1 MHDHHGHHS
10 HHSHHSHHA
19 PSFSGKINLSFGLAV
34 FANLSF
40 TIVEAALALEAD
52 SMGLLADAGHN
63 LSDVLGLVLAWIASY
78 LATKKAGAR
87 FSYGYRRTTIL
98 AALAN
103 AITLLFASIYIAFG
117 ALEKLSSTTTVQTE
131 IVIYVAAI
139 GIVINGGAA
148 LLFMK
153 QSHHD
158 LNIKGAFLHL
168 AFDALVSAG
177 VVVAGIVMLYTDA
190 YWIDPVVALAI
201 VSVILY
207 LTWRMLG
214 DALSLILDA
223 VPPNIDPEAVAQ
235 FLRNISG
242 VTAVHDLHI
251 WAMSTQE
258 TCLTA
263 HLVMPEHPLWA
274 QPNGYQTVSRAL
286 AQQFSIHH
294 VTLQVEQGDNCQT
307 QDCHFE
313 EANGI

>member
-1 MHDHHGHHS
+1 MHDHHG
-10 HHSHHSHHA
+10 HHSHHA

-40 TIVEAALALEAD
+40 TIFEAALALEAD

-158 LNIKGAFLHL
+158 LNIKCAFLHL

-190 YWIDPVVALAI
+190 YWIDPIVALAI

>member
-1 MHDHHGHHS
+1 MHDHHG
-10 HHSHHSHHA
+10 HHSHHA

-214 DALSLILDA
+214 DALSLILYA

>member
-1 MHDHHGHHS
+1 MHDHHG
-10 HHSHHSHHA
+10 HHA

-40 TIVEAALALEAD
+40 TVVEAVLAVEAD

-103 AITLLFASIYIAFG
+103 AITLLFASIYIGFG
-117 ALEKLSSTTTVQTE
+117 AFEKLSSTTDVQTE

-177 VVVAGIVMLYTDA
+177 VVIAGVVMLYTDA

-223 VPPNIDPEAVAQ
+223 VPPNIDPEAVAD
-235 FLRNISG
+235 FLSHIPG

-263 HLVMPEHPLWA
+263 HLVMPEQPLWS
-274 QPNGYQTVSRAL
+274 QPNGYQAVSAAL

-294 VTLQVEQGDNCQT
+294 VTLQVEQGDDCQT
-307 QDCHFE
+307 QDCSLGE
-313 EANGI
+313 NDGI

>member
-1 MHDHHGHHS
+1 MHDHHG
-10 HHSHHSHHA
+10 HHSHHA

-117 ALEKLSSTTTVQTE
+117 ALEKLSSTTIVQTE

-190 YWIDPVVALAI
+190 YWIDPVVALVI

-235 FLRNISG
+235 FLRNIRG

>member
-1 MHDHHGHHS
+1 MHDHHG
-10 HHSHHSHHA
+10 HHSHHA

-63 LSDVLGLVLAWIASY
+63 LSDVLGLVLAWVASY

>member
-1 MHDHHGHHS
+1 
-10 HHSHHSHHA
+10 
-19 PSFSGKINLSFGLAV
+19 
-34 FANLSF
+34 
-40 TIVEAALALEAD
+40 
-52 SMGLLADAGHN
+52 
-63 LSDVLGLVLAWIASY
+63 
-78 LATKKAGAR
+78 
-87 FSYGYRRTTIL
+87 
-98 AALAN
+98 
-103 AITLLFASIYIAFG
+103 
-117 ALEKLSSTTTVQTE
+117 
-131 IVIYVAAI
+131 
-139 GIVINGGAA
+139 
-148 LLFMK
+148 
-153 QSHHD
+153 
-158 LNIKGAFLHL
+158 
-168 AFDALVSAG
+168 
-177 VVVAGIVMLYTDA
+177 MLYTDA
-190 YWIDPVVALAI
+190 YWIDPVVAFAI

>member
-1 MHDHHGHHS
+1 MHDHHG
-10 HHSHHSHHA
+10 HHSHHA

-177 VVVAGIVMLYTDA
+177 VVVAGLGMLYTDA

>member
-1 MHDHHGHHS
+1 MHDHHGHHV
-10 HHSHHSHHA
+10 
-19 PSFSGKINLSFGLAV
+19 PSFSGTINLSFGLAV

-40 TIVEAALALEAD
+40 TIVEAVLAVEAD

-117 ALEKLSSTTTVQTE
+117 ALEKLSSTTIVHTE

-223 VPPNIDPEAVAQ
+223 VPPNIDPEAVTQ

-274 QPNGYQTVSRAL
+274 QPNSYQAVSHAL

-294 VTLQVEQGDNCQT
+294 VTLQVEQGDDCQT

>member
-1 MHDHHGHHS
+1 MHDHHG
-10 HHSHHSHHA
+10 HHSHHA

-294 VTLQVEQGDNCQT
+294 VTLQVEQGDNLS
-307 QDCHFE
+307 
-313 EANGI
+313 NR

>member
-1 MHDHHGHHS
+1 MHDHHGHH
-10 HHSHHSHHA
+10 A
-19 PSFSGKINLSFGLAV
+19 PSFTGKINLSFGLAV

-40 TIVEAALALEAD
+40 TVVEAVLAVEAD

-63 LSDVLGLVLAWIASY
+63 LSDVLGLILAWIASY
-78 LATKKAGAR
+78 LVTKKAGAR

-103 AITLLFASIYIAFG
+103 AIILLFTSLYIAIG
-117 ALEKLSSTTTVQTE
+117 ALEKLSSITSVHTE

-139 GIVINGGAA
+139 GIVVNGGTA

-177 VVVAGIVMLYTDA
+177 VVVAGIVMLYSDA
-190 YWIDPVVALAI
+190 YWIDPVVALTI

-207 LTWRMLG
+207 LTWRMLR

-235 FLRNISG
+235 FLANITG

-263 HLVMPEHPLWA
+263 HLVMPEQPLWS
-274 QPNGYQTVSRAL
+274 QPNGYQAVSAAL
-286 AQQFSIHH
+286 AQQFLIHH
-294 VTLQVEQGDNCQT
+294 VTLQVEQGDDCQT
-307 QDCHFE
+307 QDCSLGE
-313 EANGI
+313 NDGI

>member
-1 MHDHHGHHS
+1 MHDHHG

-190 YWIDPVVALAI
+190 YWIDPIVALAI

>member
-1 MHDHHGHHS
+1 MHDHHG
-10 HHSHHSHHA
+10 HHSHHA

-117 ALEKLSSTTTVQTE
+117 ALEKLSSTTTVQAE

>member
-1 MHDHHGHHS
+1 MHDHHG
-10 HHSHHSHHA
+10 HHSHHA

-214 DALSLILDA
+214 DAVSLILDA

>member
-1 MHDHHGHHS
+1 MHDHHG
-10 HHSHHSHHA
+10 HHSHHA

-207 LTWRMLG
+207 LTWRMLC

-235 FLRNISG
+235 FLRNISV

-263 HLVMPEHPLWA
+263 HLVMPEHPLCA

>member
-1 MHDHHGHHS
+1 MHDHHGHHV
-10 HHSHHSHHA
+10 
-19 PSFSGKINLSFGLAV
+19 PSFSGTINLSFGLAV

-131 IVIYVAAI
+131 IVIYVASI
-139 GIVINGGAA
+139 GIVIYDVAA

-153 QSHHD
+153 QRHHD

>member
-1 MHDHHGHHS
+1 MHDHHG
-10 HHSHHSHHA
+10 HHSHHA

-168 AFDALVSAG
+168 AFDALLSAG

>member
-1 MHDHHGHHS
+1 MHDHHG
-10 HHSHHSHHA
+10 HHSHHA

-131 IVIYVAAI
+131 IVIFVAAI

>member
-1 MHDHHGHHS
+1 MHDHHG
-10 HHSHHSHHA
+10 HHSHHA

-63 LSDVLGLVLAWIASY
+63 LSDVLGLVLAWIVSY

-263 HLVMPEHPLWA
+263 HLVMPEHPLLA

>member
-1 MHDHHGHHS
+1 MHDHHG
-10 HHSHHSHHA
+10 HHSHHA

-190 YWIDPVVALAI
+190 YWIDPIVALAI

-274 QPNGYQTVSRAL
+274 QPSGYQTVSRAL

>member
-1 MHDHHGHHS
+1 MHDHHG
-10 HHSHHSHHA
+10 HHSHHA

-63 LSDVLGLVLAWIASY
+63 LSDVLGLVLAWIANY

>member
-1 MHDHHGHHS
+1 
-10 HHSHHSHHA
+10 
-19 PSFSGKINLSFGLAV
+19 LSFGLAV
-34 FANLSF
+34 FANLAF
-40 TIVEAALALEAD
+40 TVVEAFLALEAD

-78 LATKKAGAR
+78 LATKKAGLR

-98 AALAN
+98 AALTN
-103 AITLLFASIYIAFG
+103 AITLLFASVYIAFG
-117 ALEKLSSTTTVQTE
+117 ALEKLSSTTVVQTE

-148 LLFMK
+148 LLFIK

-201 VSVILY
+201 VSLILY

-274 QPNGYQTVSRAL
+274 QPNGYQTVSQAL

-294 VTLQVEQGDNCQT
+294 VTLQVEQGDDCQT

-313 EANGI
+313 GTNGI

>member
-1 MHDHHGHHS
+1 MHDHHG
-10 HHSHHSHHA
+10 HHSHHA

-190 YWIDPVVALAI
+190 YWIDPIVALAI

>member
-1 MHDHHGHHS
+1 MHDHHG
-10 HHSHHSHHA
+10 HHSHHA

-242 VTAVHDLHI
+242 VTAVHALHI

>member
-1 MHDHHGHHS
+1 MHDHHG
-10 HHSHHSHHA
+10 HHSHHA

-294 VTLQVEQGDNCQT
+294 VTLQVEQGGNCQT

>member
-1 MHDHHGHHS
+1 MHDHHG
-10 HHSHHSHHA
+10 HHSHHA

-235 FLRNISG
+235 FLRNISE

>member
-1 MHDHHGHHS
+1 MHEHHG
-10 HHSHHSHHA
+10 HHA

-40 TIVEAALALEAD
+40 TVVEAVLAVEAD

-158 LNIKGAFLHL
+158 LNMKGAFLHL

-177 VVVAGIVMLYTDA
+177 VVVAGIIMLYTDA

-223 VPPNIDPEAVAQ
+223 VPSNIDPKAVAQ
-235 FLRNISG
+235 FLSNIAG

-263 HLVMPEHPLWA
+263 HLVMPEQPLWA
-274 QPNGYQTVSRAL
+274 QPNGYQAVSDAL

-294 VTLQVEQGDNCQT
+294 VTLQVEQGDDCQT
-307 QDCHFE
+307 QDCHLE
-313 EANGI
+313 ETNGI

>member
-1 MHDHHGHHS
+1 MHDHHGHHV
-10 HHSHHSHHA
+10 
-19 PSFSGKINLSFGLAV
+19 PSFSGTINLSFGLAV

-40 TIVEAALALEAD
+40 TIVEAVLAVEAD

-117 ALEKLSSTTTVQTE
+117 ALEKLSSTTIVHTE

-235 FLRNISG
+235 FLRNIRG

-274 QPNGYQTVSRAL
+274 QPNGYQIVSRAL

>member
-1 MHDHHGHHS
+1 MHDHHG
-10 HHSHHSHHA
+10 HHSHHA

-190 YWIDPVVALAI
+190 YWIDPIVALAI

-207 LTWRMLG
+207 LTWRMLS

>member
-10 HHSHHSHHA
+10 HYA

>member
-1 MHDHHGHHS
+1 MHDHHGHH
-10 HHSHHSHHA
+10 A
-19 PSFSGKINLSFGLAV
+19 PSFSGTINLSFGLAV
-34 FANLSF
+34 AANLSF
-40 TIVEAALALEAD
+40 TIIEAVLAVEAD

-103 AITLLFASIYIAFG
+103 AITLLFASVYIAFG
-117 ALEKLSSTTTVQTE
+117 AFEKLSSTAIVHTE

-139 GIVINGGAA
+139 GILINGGAA

-153 QSHHD
+153 QSNHD

-190 YWIDPVVALAI
+190 YWIDPIVALAI

-235 FLRNISG
+235 FLRNITG

-274 QPNGYQTVSRAL
+274 QPNGYQTVSHAL

-294 VTLQVEQGDNCQT
+294 VTLQVEQGDDCQT

-313 EANGI
+313 ETNGI

>member
-1 MHDHHGHHS
+1 MHDHHG
-10 HHSHHSHHA
+10 HHSHHA

-235 FLRNISG
+235 FLRNIRG

>member
-1 MHDHHGHHS
+1 MHDHHGHH
-10 HHSHHSHHA
+10 A
-19 PSFSGKINLSFGLAV
+19 PSFTGKINLSFGLAV

-40 TIVEAALALEAD
+40 TVVEAVLAVEAD

-63 LSDVLGLVLAWIASY
+63 LSDVLGLILAWIASY
-78 LATKKAGAR
+78 LVTKKAGAR

-103 AITLLFASIYIAFG
+103 AMILLFTSLYIAIG
-117 ALEKLSSTTTVQTE
+117 ALEKLSSITSVHTE

-139 GIVINGGAA
+139 GIVVNGGTA

-177 VVVAGIVMLYTDA
+177 VVVAGIVMLYSDA
-190 YWIDPVVALAI
+190 YWIDPVVALTI

-207 LTWRMLG
+207 LTWRMLR

-235 FLRNISG
+235 FLANITG

-263 HLVMPEHPLWA
+263 HLVMPEQPLWS
-274 QPNGYQTVSRAL
+274 QPNGYQAVSAAL
-286 AQQFSIHH
+286 AQQFLIHH
-294 VTLQVEQGDNCQT
+294 VTLQVEQGDDCQT
-307 QDCHFE
+307 QDCSLGE
-313 EANGI
+313 NDGI

>member
-1 MHDHHGHHS
+1 MHDHHG
-10 HHSHHSHHA
+10 HHSHHA

-313 EANGI
+313 EVNGI

>member
-1 MHDHHGHHS
+1 MHDHHG
-10 HHSHHSHHA
+10 HHSHHA

-63 LSDVLGLVLAWIASY
+63 LSDVFGLVLAWIASY

-190 YWIDPVVALAI
+190 YWIDPIVALAI

-235 FLRNISG
+235 LLRNISG

>member
-1 MHDHHGHHS
+1 MHDHHG
-10 HHSHHSHHA
+10 HHSHHA

-117 ALEKLSSTTTVQTE
+117 ALERLSSTTTVQTE

>member
-10 HHSHHSHHA
+10 HHAS
-19 PSFSGKINLSFGLAV
+19 SFSGKINLSFGLAV

>member
-1 MHDHHGHHS
+1 MHDHHG
-10 HHSHHSHHA
+10 HHSHHA

-63 LSDVLGLVLAWIASY
+63 LSDVLGLVLAWIVSY

>member
-1 MHDHHGHHS
+1 MHDHHG
-10 HHSHHSHHA
+10 HHSHHA

-242 VTAVHDLHI
+242 VSAVHDLHI

>member
-1 MHDHHGHHS
+1 MHDHHG